1 MSPLTINSLPSNS
14 TLFFKRIASFV
25 LLVLIAF
32 TLLACAPTRPP
43 IDTANWLVAPER
55 TGPPR
60 KMQSPLWLKMG
71 AFSVGTPFDTKSL
84 VYRVSDQRYEKDF
97 YNAYIAT
104 PSSMFSNASRQW
116 LDQSGI
122 FRITVAQ
129 GTSFFPFY
137 TLQATI
143 DELYGDYR
151 GKPEAVVSVQFFLT
165 VTNPNLPTPLITAKR
180 YTQRVALTNN
190 LPQTLVLGQQR
201 ALADILQQLE
211 ADLFA
216 ASANLPKPI
225 VRR

>member
-1 MSPLTINSLPSNS
+1 MSQLTLHPSH
-14 TLFFKRIASFV
+14 TKIMFVVQRITGLA
-25 LLVLIAF
+25 LLALIAF
-32 TLLACAPTRPP
+32 SLLACAPTRPA
-43 IDTANWLVAPER
+43 IETANWLVAPER
-55 TGPPR
+55 TGSPR

-71 AFSVGTPFDTKSL
+71 TFSVATPFDSKSL
-84 VYRVSDQRYEKDF
+84 VYRLGDQRYEKDF
-97 YNAYIAT
+97 YNAYISS
-104 PSSMFSNASRQW
+104 PSNMFSNATRQW

-122 FRITVAQ
+122 FRITVPQ

-165 VTNPNLPTPLITAKR
+165 VTNPNIPTPLITAKR
-180 YTQRVALTNN
+180 YTQRIALANN
-190 LPQTLVLGQQR
+190 QPQTLVLGQQE
-201 ALADILQQLE
+201 ALAAILQQLE

-225 VRR
+225 TRQ

>member
-1 MSPLTINSLPSNS
+1 MSLHTTHPLHGNF
-14 TLFFKRIASFV
+14 TLLLQRIVGFAFLAV
-25 LLVLIAF
+25 IAF

-55 TGPPR
+55 TGPSR

-71 AFSVGTPFDTKSL
+71 SFSVATPFDTKSL
-84 VYRVSDQRYEKDF
+84 VYRLGDQQYEKDF

-104 PSSMFSNASRQW
+104 PSSMFSNATRQW

-151 GKPEAVVSVQFFLT
+151 AKPEAVVSVQFFLT
-165 VTNPNLPTPLITAKR
+165 VTNPNLTNPLITAKR
-180 YTQRVALTNN
+180 YTQRVALANN

-201 ALADILQQLE
+201 ALAEILQQLE

-225 VRR
+225 MRQ

>member
-1 MSPLTINSLPSNS
+1 MSLFAINPLHNKTICLVQ
-14 TLFFKRIASFV
+14 RIAGIT
-25 LLVLIAF
+25 LLIATAF
-32 TLLACAPTRPP
+32 ALLACVPSRPA
-43 IDTANWLVAPER
+43 IDTANWLLAPER
-55 TGPPR
+55 TGPQR

-71 AFSVGTPFDTKSL
+71 AFSVATPFDSKSL

-129 GTSFFPFY
+129 GTSFFPYY

-151 GKPEAVVSVQFFLT
+151 GSPEAVVSVQFFLT
-165 VTNPNLPTPLITAKR
+165 VTNPNLTNPLITAKR
-180 YTQRVALTNN
+180 YTQRVALANN
-190 LPQTLVLGQQR
+190 LPQTLVLGQQQ
-201 ALADILQQLE
+201 ALAQILQQLE
-211 ADLFA
+211 TDLFT
-216 ASANLPKPI
+216 ASTNLPKPI
-225 VRR
+225 SRQ

>member
-1 MSPLTINSLPSNS
+1 MSLLAFNPLQSNF
-14 TLFFKRIASFV
+14 TLLLKRIAGLV
-25 LLVLIAF
+25 LLALVAF

-43 IDTANWLVAPER
+43 IDTANWLLAPER
-55 TGPPR
+55 TGSPR
-60 KMQSPLWLKMG
+60 TMQSPLWLKMG
-71 AFSVGTPFDTKSL
+71 AFSVATPFDTKSL

-104 PSSMFSNASRQW
+104 PSNMFSNASRQW

-137 TLQATI
+137 TLQATV

-165 VTNPNLPTPLITAKR
+165 VTNPNLTNPLITAKR
-180 YTQRVALTNN
+180 YTQRVALANN
-190 LPQTLVLGQQR
+190 LPQTLVLGQQQ
-201 ALADILQQLE
+201 ALAQILQQLE

-225 VRR
+225 SRQ

>member
-1 MSPLTINSLPSNS
+1 MRLLTINRLHSKP
-14 TLFFKRIASFV
+14 TL
-25 LLVLIAF
+25 LLQRTAGFALLAVIAF

-43 IDTANWLVAPER
+43 IDTANWLLAPER
-55 TGPPR
+55 NGSPR

-71 AFSVGTPFDTKSL
+71 AFSVATPFDTKSL

-97 YNAYIAT
+97 YNAYIAS
-104 PSSMFSNASRQW
+104 PSSMFSNAARQW

-137 TLQATI
+137 TLQASI

-151 GKPEAVVSVQFFLT
+151 EKPEAVVSVQFFLT
-165 VTNPNLPTPLITAKR
+165 VTNPNLTNPLITAKR
-180 YTQRVALTNN
+180 YTQRVGLANN
-190 LPQTLVLGQQR
+190 LPQTLVLGQQQ
-201 ALADILQQLE
+201 ALAAILQQLE
-211 ADLFA
+211 VDLFA

-225 VRR
+225 SRQ

>member
-1 MSPLTINSLPSNS
+1 MSPVTINPFHSSS
-14 TLFFKRIASFV
+14 TPWLKRIASV
-25 LLVLIAF
+25 SLLAVIAF

-55 TGPPR
+55 TGAAR
-60 KMQSPLWLKMG
+60 TMQSPLWLKMG
-71 AFSVGTPFDTKSL
+71 SFSVSTPFDTKSL
-84 VYRVSDQRYEKDF
+84 VYRLGDQQYEKDF

-104 PSSMFSNASRQW
+104 PSNMFSNATRQW

-165 VTNPNLPTPLITAKR
+165 VTNPNIPTPLITA
-180 YTQRVALTNN
+180 
-190 LPQTLVLGQQR
+190 
-201 ALADILQQLE
+201 
-211 ADLFA
+211 
-216 ASANLPKPI
+216 
-225 VRR
+225 

>member
-1 MSPLTINSLPSNS
+1 MSLLTINRLHSK
-14 TLFFKRIASFV
+14 TTV
-25 LLVLIAF
+25 LLQRITGLSLLAVTAF
-32 TLLACAPTRPP
+32 ALLACTPTRPP

-60 KMQSPLWLKMG
+60 TMQSPLWLKMG
-71 AFSVGTPFDTKSL
+71 SFSVSTPFDTKSL
-84 VYRVSDQRYEKDF
+84 VYRLGDQQYEKDF

-104 PSSMFSNASRQW
+104 PSSMFSNATRQW

-137 TLQATI
+137 TLQATV

-180 YTQRVALTNN
+180 YTQRVALANN
-190 LPQTLVLGQQR
+190 LPQTLVIGQQR
-201 ALADILQQLE
+201 ALAEILQQLE

-225 VRR
+225 LRR

>member
-1 MSPLTINSLPSNS
+1 MSLLTINSLPSNA
-14 TLFFKRIASFV
+14 TLFFKRIAGFV
-25 LLVLIAF
+25 LLVLIAL

-55 TGPPR
+55 TGFPR

-71 AFSVGTPFDTKSL
+71 AFSVATPFDAKSL

-104 PSSMFSNASRQW
+104 PGSMFSNASRQW

-225 VRR
+225 IRR

>member
-1 MSPLTINSLPSNS
+1 MSLLTINSLPSNA
-14 TLFFKRIASFV
+14 TLFFKRIAGFV
-25 LLVLIAF
+25 LLVLIAL

-71 AFSVGTPFDTKSL
+71 AFSVATPFDAKSL

-216 ASANLPKPI
+216 VSANLPKPI
-225 VRR
+225 IRR

>member
-1 MSPLTINSLPSNS
+1 MSQLTINPLH
-14 TLFFKRIASFV
+14 TKAIFLAQRVAGLA
-25 LLVLIAF
+25 LLAGIAF
-32 TLLACAPTRPP
+32 SLLACAPTRPA
-43 IDTANWLVAPER
+43 IETANWLVAPER
-55 TGPPR
+55 TGSPR

-71 AFSVGTPFDTKSL
+71 SFSVTAPFDSKSL
-84 VYRVSDQRYEKDF
+84 VYRLGDQRYEKDF
-97 YNAYIAT
+97 YNAYITT
-104 PSSMFSNASRQW
+104 PSNMFANATRQW

-165 VTNPNLPTPLITAKR
+165 VTNPNIPTPLITAKR
-180 YTQRVALTNN
+180 YTQRVALANN
-190 LPQTLVLGQQR
+190 LPQTLVLGQQQ
-201 ALADILQQLE
+201 ALAEILQQLE

-225 VRR
+225 TRQ

>member
-1 MSPLTINSLPSNS
+1 MRLLTINRLHSNP
-14 TLFFKRIASFV
+14 TV
-25 LLVLIAF
+25 LLQRISGCALLAVIAF

-43 IDTANWLVAPER
+43 IDTANWLLAPER
-55 TGPPR
+55 NGSPR

-71 AFSVGTPFDTKSL
+71 AFSVATPFDTKSL
-84 VYRVSDQRYEKDF
+84 VYRVSEQRYEKDF
-97 YNAYIAT
+97 YNAYIAS
-104 PSSMFSNASRQW
+104 PSNMFSNAARQW

-137 TLQATI
+137 TLQASI

-151 GKPEAVVSVQFFLT
+151 ERPEAVVSVQFFLT
-165 VTNPNLPTPLITAKR
+165 VTNPNLTNPLITAKR
-180 YTQRVALTNN
+180 YTQRVGLANN
-190 LPQTLVLGQQR
+190 LPQTLVLGQQQ
-201 ALADILQQLE
+201 ALAAILQELE

-225 VRR
+225 SRQ

>member
-1 MSPLTINSLPSNS
+1 MSLLTIHSLPNNP

-25 LLVLIAF
+25 LLTVIAF
-32 TLLACAPTRPP
+32 TLLACAPSRPP

-55 TGPPR
+55 TGLPR

-71 AFSVGTPFDTKSL
+71 SFSVSTPFDTKSL
-84 VYRVSDQRYEKDF
+84 VYRLGDQQYEKDF

-104 PSSMFSNASRQW
+104 PSSMFSNATRQW

-143 DELYGDYR
+143 DEFYGDYR
-151 GKPEAVVSVQFFLT
+151 AKPEAVVSVQFFLT
-165 VTNPNLPTPLITAKR
+165 VTNPNLTNPLITAKR
-180 YTQRVALTNN
+180 YTQRVALANN
-190 LPQTLVLGQQR
+190 LPQTLVMGQQQ
-201 ALADILQQLE
+201 ALAAILQQLE
-211 ADLFA
+211 ADLFV

-225 VRR
+225 SRQ

>member
-1 MSPLTINSLPSNS
+1 VS
-14 TLFFKRIASFV
+14 
-25 LLVLIAF
+25 LLVVIAF

-55 TGPPR
+55 TGAPR
-60 KMQSPLWLKMG
+60 TMQSPLWLKMG
-71 AFSVGTPFDTKSL
+71 SFSVTTPFDTKSL
-84 VYRVSDQRYEKDF
+84 VYRLGDQQYEKDF
-97 YNAYIAT
+97 YNAYIAS
-104 PSSMFSNASRQW
+104 PSSMFSNATRQW

-143 DELYGDYR
+143 DEIYGDYR
-151 GKPEAVVSVQFFLT
+151 GKPEAVVSAQFFLT

-180 YTQRVALTNN
+180 YTQRVALANN

-201 ALADILQQLE
+201 ALAEILQQLE

-225 VRR
+225 LRR

>member
-1 MSPLTINSLPSNS
+1 MNLLTINLLHNKIHS
-14 TLFFKRIASFV
+14 FVYRIAGLV
-25 LLVLIAF
+25 LLAVTAF
-32 TLLACAPTRPP
+32 TLLGCAPTRPP
-43 IDTANWLVAPER
+43 MDTANWLLAPER
-55 TGPPR
+55 TGSPR
-60 KMQSPLWLKMG
+60 KMQSSLWLKMG
-71 AFSVGTPFDTKSL
+71 AFSVATPFDTKSL

-97 YNAYIAT
+97 YNTYIST
-104 PSSMFSNASRQW
+104 PSNMFSNATRQW

-143 DELYGDYR
+143 DEIYGDYR
-151 GKPEAVVSVQFFLT
+151 TKPEAVVSVQFFLT
-165 VTNPNLPTPLITAKR
+165 VTNPNLTNPLITAKR
-180 YTQRVALTNN
+180 YTQRIALADN

-201 ALADILQQLE
+201 ALAEILQQLE

-225 VRR
+225 TRQ

>member
-1 MSPLTINSLPSNS
+1 MSQFTIHPSHIK
-14 TLFFKRIASFV
+14 TMFMAQRIAGLA
-25 LLVLIAF
+25 LLALFALS
-32 TLLACAPTRPP
+32 LLACAPTRPA
-43 IDTANWLVAPER
+43 IETANWLVAPER
-55 TGPPR
+55 TGSPR

-71 AFSVGTPFDTKSL
+71 AFSVATPFDGKSL
-84 VYRVSDQRYEKDF
+84 VYRVGEQRYEKDF
-97 YNAYIAT
+97 YNAYIAS
-104 PSSMFSNASRQW
+104 PSNMFSNATRQW

-165 VTNPNLPTPLITAKR
+165 VTNPNIPTPLITAKR
-180 YTQRVALTNN
+180 YTQRVALANN
-190 LPQTLVLGQQR
+190 LPQTLILGQQQ
-201 ALADILQQLE
+201 ALAAILQQLE
-211 ADLFA
+211 VDLFA

-225 VRR
+225 TRQ

>member
-1 MSPLTINSLPSNS
+1 MNLLTINPLHSKKNA
-14 TLFFKRIASFV
+14 FVYRIAGLI
-25 LLVLIAF
+25 LLAVIAF
-32 TLLACAPTRPP
+32 TLLGCAPSRPP
-43 IDTANWLVAPER
+43 MDTANWLVAPER
-55 TGPPR
+55 TGSPR

-71 AFSVGTPFDTKSL
+71 AFSVATPFDTKSL

-97 YNAYIAT
+97 YNAYIST
-104 PSSMFSNASRQW
+104 PSNMFSNATRQW

-143 DELYGDYR
+143 DEIYGDYR
-151 GKPEAVVSVQFFLT
+151 EKPEAVVSVQFFLT
-165 VTNPNLPTPLITAKR
+165 VTNPNLTNPLITAKR
-180 YTQRVALTNN
+180 YTQRVALADNQA
-190 LPQTLVLGQQR
+190 QTLVLGQQR
-201 ALADILQQLE
+201 ALAEILQQLE

-225 VRR
+225 IRQ

>member
-1 MSPLTINSLPSNS
+1 MQDP
-14 TLFFKRIASFV
+14 
-25 LLVLIAF
+25 
-32 TLLACAPTRPP
+32 LLACAPTRPP
-43 IDTANWLVAPER
+43 IDTANWLLAPER
-55 TGPPR
+55 TGASR
-60 KMQSPLWLKMG
+60 TMQSPLWLKMG
-71 AFSVGTPFDTKSL
+71 SFSVTTPFDTKSL
-84 VYRVSDQRYEKDF
+84 VYRLGDQQYEKDF
-97 YNAYIAT
+97 YNVYIAS
-104 PSSMFSNASRQW
+104 PSSMFSNATRQW

-180 YTQRVALTNN
+180 YTQRVALANN

-201 ALADILQQLE
+201 ALAEILQQLE

-225 VRR
+225 IRR

>member
-1 MSPLTINSLPSNS
+1 MSLLTINSLPSNGA
-14 TLFFKRIASFV
+14 LLFKRIAGFV
-25 LLVLIAF
+25 LLVLIAL

-55 TGPPR
+55 TGFPR

-71 AFSVGTPFDTKSL
+71 AFSVATPFDTKSL

-216 ASANLPKPI
+216 VSANLPKPI
-225 VRR
+225 IRR

>member
-1 MSPLTINSLPSNS
+1 MSLLTMNPLPSNS
-14 TLFFKRIASFV
+14 TSLLKRIAGVS
-25 LLVLIAF
+25 LLAVIAF

-55 TGPPR
+55 TGAPR
-60 KMQSPLWLKMG
+60 TMQSPLWLKMG
-71 AFSVGTPFDTKSL
+71 SFSVSTPFDTKSL
-84 VYRVSDQRYEKDF
+84 VYRLGDQQYEKDF

-104 PSSMFSNASRQW
+104 PSNMFSNATRQW

-180 YTQRVALTNN
+180 YTQRIALANN
-190 LPQTLVLGQQR
+190 LPQTLVLGQQQ
-201 ALADILQQLE
+201 ALAQILQQLE
-211 ADLFA
+211 ADVFA

-225 VRR
+225 TRQ

>member
-1 MSPLTINSLPSNS
+1 MSLLTINSLPSNA
-14 TLFFKRIASFV
+14 TLFFKRIAGFV
-25 LLVLIAF
+25 LLALIAL

-55 TGPPR
+55 TGFPR

-71 AFSVGTPFDTKSL
+71 AFSVATPFDAKSL

-216 ASANLPKPI
+216 VSANLPKPI
-225 VRR
+225 IRR

>member
-1 MSPLTINSLPSNS
+1 MSPLTINSLPSNA
-14 TLFFKRIASFV
+14 TLFFKRIAGFV
-25 LLVLIAF
+25 LLVLIAL

-71 AFSVGTPFDTKSL
+71 AFSVATPFDTKSL

-151 GKPEAVVSVQFFLT
+151 VKPEAVVSVQFFLT
-165 VTNPNLPTPLITAKR
+165 VTYPNLPTPLISPKR

-216 ASANLPKPI
+216 VSASLPKPI
-225 VRR
+225 IRR

>member
-1 MSPLTINSLPSNS
+1 MNLLTINSLHSKTIPI
-14 TLFFKRIASFV
+14 LQRIAGLT
-25 LLVLIAF
+25 LLAAIAF
-32 TLLACAPTRPP
+32 TLLACAPTRPA
-43 IDTANWLVAPER
+43 IETANWLVAPER
-55 TGPPR
+55 TGAAR
-60 KMQSPLWLKMG
+60 TMQSPLWLKMG
-71 AFSVGTPFDTKSL
+71 SFSVTTPFDTKSL
-84 VYRVSDQRYEKDF
+84 VYRLGDQQYEKDF

-104 PSSMFSNASRQW
+104 PSNMFSNATRQW

-137 TLQATI
+137 TLQATV
-143 DELYGDYR
+143 DEFYGDYR

-180 YTQRVALTNN
+180 YTQRVALANN

-201 ALADILQQLE
+201 ALAEILQQLE

-225 VRR
+225 IRR

>member
-1 MSPLTINSLPSNS
+1 MSLLTMNPLRSKSTSL
-14 TLFFKRIASFV
+14 LKRIASV
-25 LLVLIAF
+25 SLLAVIAF

-55 TGPPR
+55 TGAPR
-60 KMQSPLWLKMG
+60 TMQSPLWLKMG
-71 AFSVGTPFDTKSL
+71 SFSVTTPFDTKSL
-84 VYRVSDQRYEKDF
+84 VYRLGDQQYEKDF

-104 PSSMFSNASRQW
+104 PSSMFSNATRQW

-122 FRITVAQ
+122 FRLTVAQ

-165 VTNPNLPTPLITAKR
+165 VTNPNIPTPLITAKR
-180 YTQRVALTNN
+180 YTQRVALANN
-190 LPQTLVLGQQR
+190 LPQTLVMGQQR
-201 ALADILQQLE
+201 ALAEILQQLE

-225 VRR
+225 LRR

>member
-1 MSPLTINSLPSNS
+1 MSLLTMNPLHSKPTVL
-14 TLFFKRIASFV
+14 LKRIANVS
-25 LLVLIAF
+25 LLAVIAF

-55 TGPPR
+55 IGAPR
-60 KMQSPLWLKMG
+60 AMQSPLWLKMG
-71 AFSVGTPFDTKSL
+71 TFSVTTPFDTKSL
-84 VYRVSDQRYEKDF
+84 VYRLGDQQYEKDF

-104 PSSMFSNASRQW
+104 PSNMFSNATRQW

-165 VTNPNLPTPLITAKR
+165 VTNPNIPTPLITAKR
-180 YTQRVALTNN
+180 YTQRVALANN

-201 ALADILQQLE
+201 ALAEILQQLE

-225 VRR
+225 LRR

>member
-1 MSPLTINSLPSNS
+1 MSLLSINSLQSNF
-14 TLFFKRIASFV
+14 TLLLKRIAGLA
-25 LLVLIAF
+25 LLALVAF

-43 IDTANWLVAPER
+43 IDTANWLLAPER
-55 TGPPR
+55 TGSPR
-60 KMQSPLWLKMG
+60 TMQSPLWLKMG
-71 AFSVGTPFDTKSL
+71 AFSVATPFDTKSL

-104 PSSMFSNASRQW
+104 PSNMFSNASRQW

-137 TLQATI
+137 TLQATV

-165 VTNPNLPTPLITAKR
+165 VTNPNLTNPLITAKR
-180 YTQRVALTNN
+180 YTQRVALANN
-190 LPQTLVLGQQR
+190 LPQTLVLGQQQ
-201 ALADILQQLE
+201 ALAQILQQLE

-225 VRR
+225 SRQ

>member
-1 MSPLTINSLPSNS
+1 MSQFTIHPSHIK
-14 TLFFKRIASFV
+14 TMFMAQRIAGLA
-25 LLVLIAF
+25 LLALFAF
-32 TLLACAPTRPP
+32 SLLACAPTRPA
-43 IDTANWLVAPER
+43 IETANWLVAPER
-55 TGPPR
+55 TGSPR

-71 AFSVGTPFDTKSL
+71 AFSVATPFDSKSL
-84 VYRVSDQRYEKDF
+84 VYRVGEQRYEKDF
-97 YNAYIAT
+97 YNAYIAS
-104 PSSMFSNASRQW
+104 PSNMFSNATRQW

-165 VTNPNLPTPLITAKR
+165 VTNPNIPTPLITAKR
-180 YTQRVALTNN
+180 YTQRVALANN
-190 LPQTLVLGQQR
+190 LPQTLVLGQQQ
-201 ALADILQQLE
+201 ALAAILQQLE

-225 VRR
+225 TRQ

>member
-1 MSPLTINSLPSNS
+1 MNLRTINPLHSKINS
-14 TLFFKRIASFV
+14 FVYRIAGLV
-25 LLVLIAF
+25 LLAVIAF
-32 TLLACAPTRPP
+32 TLLGCAPTRPP
-43 IDTANWLVAPER
+43 MDTANWLVAPER
-55 TGPPR
+55 TGSPR

-71 AFSVGTPFDTKSL
+71 AFSVATPFDTKSL

-97 YNAYIAT
+97 YNAYIST
-104 PSSMFSNASRQW
+104 PSNMFSNATRQW

-143 DELYGDYR
+143 DEIYGDYR
-151 GKPEAVVSVQFFLT
+151 EKPEAVVSVQFFLT
-165 VTNPNLPTPLITAKR
+165 VTNPNLTNPLITAKR
-180 YTQRVALTNN
+180 YTQRVALADN

-201 ALADILQQLE
+201 ALAAILQQLE

-225 VRR
+225 IRQ